1 MYLLPVPDLKRHCC
15 LVLGPFSR
23 RITHCPEAP
32 SFLKHLAAK
41 SHTSQQ
47 HHENTLFSLRKGSV
61 IDISHYLLSPF
72 CVLGT

>member
-1 MYLLPVPDLKRHCC
+1 MCLLPVLNLKRPCC

-32 SFLKHLAAK
+32 SFLKHLPAK

-47 HHENTLFSLRKGSV
+47 HHENTPFSLRKGTV
-61 IDISHYLLSPF
+61 TDNSHYLLSPF
-72 CVLGT
+72 YVLGT